1 LIWSLPIFD
10 FSGILLNVYFKTF
23 FKKSLAV
30 KIQSFIFAPRYE
42 NNDLATVRKRGLKAS
57 QAYEDFEESSR
68 IKFINLLIYI
78 DEP

>member
-1 LIWSLPIFD
+1 VKR
-10 FSGILLNVYFKTF
+10 NYFKTF

-30 KIQSFIFAPRYE
+30 KKQSFIFAARYE
-42 NNDLATVRKRGLKAS
+42 NNDLETARNRSLKAS
-57 QAYEDFEESSR
+57 QAYGDFEESSR